1 MTTATSPHPPE
12 GATAEHGRLKG
23 SMGTVSLILT
33 VLAMSAPLG
42 AVAGAVPLVIS
53 PGNGAGAPGVYVV
66 IGIILLFFAIGFTTM
81 ARVFPRTGAFYA
93 YITGGL
99 GREMGLAGGFL
110 SLLGYTTMLLGM
122 YAFFGAAC
130 DPLVQSFFP
139 GVQLPW
145 WAYGAGLWVIVAIFG
160 HFNIDL
166 SAKVLSFLM
175 ALEVIAVMIL
185 NVPVLATGGPHG
197 FQLQSFTP
205 SAFTSGSIGLAI
217 LFASAT
223 YLGFESTAIYRSEVK
238 DPRRTVPRATYLA
251 IILISLFY
259 MLSSWA
265 LVTFYGTDQVAG
277 VAADHGVTMF
287 SDALQYYAG
296 TVVTD
301 ITRAL
306 VVTSMFAATLAPQ
319 NALARYVCALGRDGV
334 LPRRLGKAHPRHGS
348 PAMASAAVA
357 AVGLVLTIP
366 ILGLPAITWYSWMFG
381 IMAYTILIVMAITSL
396 SVIVYFRRNPQ
407 GESRWNTLYAPA
419 LGFVGLLVL
428 IVITSFYFPLLLG
441 GSTTL
446 GVMFQLLVLA
456 TAVLGVVLARVWKR
470 RKPRVYN
477 AIGGQVD
484 PSETSFLAAAADL
497 RSHEGAVDER

>member
-1 MTTATSPHPPE
+1 MTTSTPSSPSGE
-12 GATAEHGRLKG
+12 VASDGRLVG

-53 PGNGAGAPGVYVV
+53 PGNGAGAPGVYALC
-66 IGIILLFFAIGFTTM
+66 GTILLLFAIGFTTM

-99 GREMGLAGGFL
+99 GREAGLAGGFL
-110 SLLGYTTMLLGM
+110 ALLGYLTMLLGM

-139 GVQLPW
+139 GVQIPW
-145 WAYGAGLWVIVAIFG
+145 WIYGGGLWVVVAVFG

-166 SAKVLSFLM
+166 SAKVLSVLM
-175 ALEVIAVMIL
+175 ALEVLAVMIL

-197 FQLQSFTP
+197 FQVESFTP
-205 SAFTSGSIGLAI
+205 SAFTSGSVGLAI

-251 IILISLFY
+251 IVLISLFY
-259 MLSSWA
+259 LLSSWA
-265 LVTFYGTDQVAG
+265 LVTFYGVNQVSD
-277 VAADHGVTMF
+277 VAATDGVTMF
-287 SDALQYYAG
+287 STALQHYAG

-301 ITRAL
+301 ITRVL

-334 LPRRLGKAHPRHGS
+334 LPRILGRAHPRHGS
-348 PAMASAAVA
+348 PAIASATVA

-366 ILGLPAITWYSWMFG
+366 VLGLPAITWYSWMFG

-396 SVIVYFRRNPQ
+396 AVIVYFRRTPHNEPV
-407 GESRWNTLYAPA
+407 WNTVIAPS
-419 LGFVGLLVL
+419 LGFLGLLGL
-428 IVITSFYFPLLLG
+428 IVITSFYFPLLVG
-441 GSTTL
+441 GS
-446 GVMFQLLVLA
+446 
-456 TAVLGVVLARVWKR
+456 AVLGVTFQMLVFATAVFGFVLARVWKR
-470 RKPRVYN
+470 RKPFVYN

-484 PSETSFLAAAADL
+484 PSEASFLAAPADL
-497 RSHEGAVDER
+497 QRARSANVT